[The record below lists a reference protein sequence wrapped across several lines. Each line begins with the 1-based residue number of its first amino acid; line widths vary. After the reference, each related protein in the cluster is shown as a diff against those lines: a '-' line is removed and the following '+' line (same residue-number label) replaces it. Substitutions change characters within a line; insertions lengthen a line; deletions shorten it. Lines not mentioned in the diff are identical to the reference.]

1 MTRRGARR
9 AVVAALLAGA
19 LLSAAG
25 CADPAADD
33 VVVEFTVANGE
44 TFKVL
49 LTDQEEIQI
58 ANDLIAGE
66 DVPSIPNGR
75 VVRETG
81 VNEGYTWSIDPA
93 DFEFAEVTIEVCDGS
108 PSDVEQGLVTSDR
121 YCPWSAIISDIGPAP
136 TPRPRPDHGPR
147 PASQGRATNQP
158 RRSSSQRSKRRPAP
172 TSRASSASWSSRSGR
187 ERLDPGPVTEVVAD
201 LRVEDIVGHD
211 GARHGDPDR
220 PDLGPPSGRPGPVH
234 ARRVHL
240 GDDQA
245 VRTQVPARDL
255 ERGRAEVV
263 VVDEVAGQQ
272 RDVERGRIRAS
283 GRRSRR
289 RPARCPGRPPARP
302 ASPAR
307 GRPPR
312 PCGQGRRGRAR
323 TGPSRRRGRGCAS
336 PRGSPHGWCPPL
348 PAAAGPGRSRPGC
361 RRARRR
367 RP

>member
-9 AVVAALLAGA
+9 AVVVALLIGA
-19 LLSAAG
+19 LLSVAA

-136 TPRPRPDHGPR
+136 TPS
-147 PASQGRATNQP
+147 PAS
-158 RRSSSQRSKRRPAP
+158 
-172 TSRASSASWSSRSGR
+172 
-187 ERLDPGPVTEVVAD
+187 
-201 LRVEDIVGHD
+201 
-211 GARHGDPDR
+211 
-220 PDLGPPSGRPGPVH
+220 
-234 ARRVHL
+234 
-240 GDDQA
+240 
-245 VRTQVPARDL
+245 
-255 ERGRAEVV
+255 
-263 VVDEVAGQQ
+263 
-272 RDVERGRIRAS
+272 
-283 GRRSRR
+283 
-289 RPARCPGRPPARP
+289 
-302 ASPAR
+302 
-307 GRPPR
+307 
-312 PCGQGRRGRAR
+312 
-323 TGPSRRRGRGCAS
+323 
-336 PRGSPHGWCPPL
+336 
-348 PAAAGPGRSRPGC
+348 
-361 RRARRR
+361 
-367 RP
+367 

>member
-9 AVVAALLAGA
+9 AVVAALLIGA
-19 LLSAAG
+19 LLSVAA

-136 TPRPRPDHGPR
+136 TPS
-147 PASQGRATNQP
+147 PAS
-158 RRSSSQRSKRRPAP
+158 
-172 TSRASSASWSSRSGR
+172 
-187 ERLDPGPVTEVVAD
+187 
-201 LRVEDIVGHD
+201 
-211 GARHGDPDR
+211 
-220 PDLGPPSGRPGPVH
+220 
-234 ARRVHL
+234 
-240 GDDQA
+240 
-245 VRTQVPARDL
+245 
-255 ERGRAEVV
+255 
-263 VVDEVAGQQ
+263 
-272 RDVERGRIRAS
+272 
-283 GRRSRR
+283 
-289 RPARCPGRPPARP
+289 
-302 ASPAR
+302 
-307 GRPPR
+307 
-312 PCGQGRRGRAR
+312 
-323 TGPSRRRGRGCAS
+323 
-336 PRGSPHGWCPPL
+336 
-348 PAAAGPGRSRPGC
+348 
-361 RRARRR
+361 
-367 RP
+367 